1 MKIICDT
8 REQAPYAF
16 TGQKYAGTV
25 VEAGTLQTGDYSL
38 AGLTDHI
45 ALERKSLSD
54 LTGTLTR
61 GRERFQRECERG
73 RGLDYFGLVSAI
85 ALKCGQC
92 KGSPLAAAACTDDTC
107 PLSRFGPG
115 CIFELPT
122 LLEQYQAQT
131 SQQGE
136 MH

>member
-1 MKIICDT
+1 MEKTMQISFNVESFSMADIV
-8 REQAPYAF
+8 RSMAGVQA
-16 TGQKYAGTV
+16 V
-25 VEAGTLQTGDYSL
+25 
-38 AGLTDHI
+38 I
-45 ALERKSLSD
+45 AAL
-54 LTGTLTR
+54 
-61 GRERFQRECERG
+61 
-73 RGLDYFGLVSAI
+73 YSAI

-136 MH
+136 AH

>member
-1 MKIICDT
+1 MEKTMQISFNIESFSMTDAI
-8 REQAPYAF
+8 RSMSGAQA
-16 TGQKYAGTV
+16 V
-25 VEAGTLQTGDYSL
+25 VA
-38 AGLTDHI
+38 
-45 ALERKSLSD
+45 AL
-54 LTGTLTR
+54 
-61 GRERFQRECERG
+61 
-73 RGLDYFGLVSAI
+73 YSAI

-131 SQQGE
+131 SQHGG